1 MTADRHRH
9 HDLVEP
15 EGVNA
20 DPTTSYEPDY
30 DGDVREGGDP
40 DGPRPD
46 PRADESPVVQ
56 PPWDPD
62 RNQPGSSVDWY
73 AEEGAE

>member
-1 MTADRHRH
+1 MAGKHRRG
-9 HDLVEP
+9 DLVEP

-20 DPTTSYEPDY
+20 DPTTEHDTDPHA
-30 DGDVREGGDP
+30 DVRKGGDP

-46 PRADESPVVQ
+46 TRAEEPKVVSPEFQ
-56 PPWDPD
+56 HPDPHS
-62 RNQPGSSVDWY
+62 SSVEWY